1 MEAKLAEGRI
11 YSFKVI
17 KKISLNENEDK
28 WILEDPFAYKLMIDA
43 SYYQHYNIKPLTNID
58 CLVDKINC
66 TGKIYLEPLHPFYKK
81 GEIYQFDVVEQK
93 QETDIW
99 GNKSNIL
106 VLSDIFKQTTTCKIQ
121 NQYLTLPT
129 KINCKIITIK
139 KGFPVVMPTDGNHIQ
154 ILPNFEVTKIYDFK
168 IIEKDYRPR
177 NKRYYILEDKY
188 GSKHLLPMKSYR
200 FFDLDSGKTIQCKV
214 DKIDHEGFLVLEP
227 IHPKYEIG
235 KSYKFTIKEIESR
248 NIHNNTNEI
257 VITVYDCFDNECNV
271 FVENTDIGIFSKLKH
286 INLKVNGFKKGK
298 PTLILQ

>member
-1 MEAKLAEGRI
+1 MEAKLAEGRT

-28 WILEDPFAYKLMIDA
+28 WILEDPFAYKLIIDA

-99 GNKSNIL
+99 GNQSNIL
-106 VLSDIFKQTTTCKIQ
+106 VLSDIFKQTTICKIQ
-121 NQYLTLPT
+121 NLYPILPI
-129 KINCKIITIK
+129 KINCKVITIK
-139 KGFPVVMPTDGNHIQ
+139 KGFPVVMPADGNHIQ
-154 ILPNFEVTKIYDFK
+154 ISPHFEVNKIYDFK
-168 IIEKDYRPR
+168 IKEKDYRPR

-188 GSKHLLPMKSYR
+188 GSKHLLPMKPYR
-200 FFDLDSGKTIQCKV
+200 FFDFDLGKTIQCIV

-227 IHPKYEIG
+227 LHPVYEIG
-235 KSYKFTIKEIESR
+235 KSYEFTIKEIEK
-248 NIHNNTNEI
+248 HNNQNEINEI
-257 VITVYDCFDNECNV
+257 VITVYDCFDNECNI
-271 FVENTDIGIFSKLKH
+271 FVENIDTSKLFDLKH
-286 INLKVNGFKKGK
+286 IILQVNGFKKGK
-298 PTLILQ
+298 PVLNLQ